1 MNREEAR
8 KKAEA
13 LVEKMTL
20 EEKAEQLK
28 YGAPAL
34 KRLGIP
40 AYNWWNEGL
49 HGVARAGQATV
60 FPQAIGMG
68 ATFDADLV
76 KEMADVIATE
86 GRAKYNAY
94 SGKGDRDIYKGL
106 TFWSPNVNIF
116 RDPRWGRGHETYGE
130 DPYLTSRLGVAFVEG
145 LQGDSETMKAAAC
158 AKHFAVHSGPEAVRH
173 EFDAEATPKD
183 MEETYLPAFQ
193 ALVQEAGVEA
203 VMGAYNRTNGE
214 PCCGSPKLQKI
225 LREDWGFDGHFVSDC
240 WAIRDFHEHHMV
252 TKNARESAALAINN
266 GCDLNCGNTY
276 LHILGAVQDGLVSEE
291 TITEAAVRLFTTRC
305 LLGLFDGSEYDA
317 IPYTEVESPAHLALA
332 EKAAQESF
340 VLLKNNGILPLEK
353 SKIKTIGVIGPNANS
368 RAALV
373 GNYHGTA
380 SRYVT
385 ILEGLQDYL
394 GEDVRVLTSTGCELF
409 RDRTENLA
417 FPADRL
423 SEAKIVADNSDVVVL
438 CVGLDE
444 TLEGE
449 EGDTGN
455 SYASGDKMDL
465 QLPQVQRDL
474 MEAVKETG
482 KPVVLCLMAGSDIDL
497 SYASEHFDAVLQL
510 WYPGAQGG
518 KAAAKVLFGEVSPS
532 GKLPVTFYESLDEL
546 PEFTDYHMAGRTY
559 RYMKGKA
566 QYPFGYG
573 LTYGDVCVT
582 GAVIAG
588 CEDAEKE
595 STGKAVEDRNVGTG
609 NAEIGY
615 AGNEEGVTDNKKKSI
630 KAAGQPEQTEAACES
645 GSKSSDRGFDPQA
658 LTILADICNAGTHA
672 TDEVLQVYV
681 KNHDCADPDKHPE
694 LCAFAR
700 IHLDAGEKKQI
711 RIPVGHRALTVVG
724 EDGIRRDDGK
734 SYTFYV
740 GCSQPDA
747 RSEELTGKKAVE
759 IAYRR

>member
-13 LVEKMTL
+13 LVADMTL

-94 SGKGDRDIYKGL
+94 SGKEDRDIYKGL

-145 LQGDSETMKAAAC
+145 LQGDGETLKAAAC

-225 LREDWGFDGHFVSDC
+225 LREDWGFEGHFVSDC

-291 TITEAAVRLFTTRC
+291 TITEAAVRLFTTRY

-340 VLLKNNGILPLEK
+340 VLLKNNGILPLD
-353 SKIKTIGVIGPNANS
+353 KTKLKTVGVIGPNANS

-380 SRYVT
+380 SRYIT

-394 GEDVRVLTSTGCELF
+394 GDDVRVLTSTGCELF

-455 SYASGDKMDL
+455 SYASGDKIDL

-474 MEAVKETG
+474 MEAIKETG

-497 SYASEHFDAVLQL
+497 SYASEHFDAVIQL

-518 KAAAKVLFGEVSPS
+518 MAAAKVLFGEVSPS

-546 PEFTDYHMAGRTY
+546 PEFTDYRMAGRTY

-582 GAVIAG
+582 GAEIAA
-588 CEDAEKE
+588 CAVKE
-595 STGKAVEDRNVGTG
+595 STGKA
-609 NAEIGY
+609 A
-615 AGNEEGVTDNKKKSI
+615 EEGSLGKGSAKT
-630 KAAGQPEQTEAACES
+630 GQAVCEC
-645 GSKSSDRGFDPQA
+645 GSKSSGKDFDRQA
-658 LTILADICNAGTHA
+658 LTILADVYNTGIHA

-681 KNHDCADPDKHPE
+681 KNHDCADADKHPE
-694 LCAFAR
+694 LCAFTR
-700 IHLDAGEKKQI
+700 IHLETGEKKQI
-711 RIPVGHRALTVVG
+711 RIPIGHRALTVVD
-724 EDGIRRDDGK
+724 EDGIRRDDGH

-759 IAYRR
+759 IAYER

>member
-1 MNREEAR
+1 MNREEAK

-60 FPQAIGMG
+60 FPQAIGMA
-68 ATFDADLV
+68 ATFDTDLV
-76 KEMADVIATE
+76 KEMADVVATE

-94 SGKGDRDIYKGL
+94 SGKNDRDIYKGL

-145 LQGDSETMKAAAC
+145 LQGDGETMKAAAC

-291 TITEAAVRLFTTRC
+291 TITEAAVRLFTTRF

-582 GAVIAG
+582 GAEIAT
-588 CEDAEKE
+588 CM
-595 STGKAVEDRNVGTG
+595 
-609 NAEIGY
+609 
-615 AGNEEGVTDNKKKSI
+615 
-630 KAAGQPEQTEAACES
+630 EAACES
-645 GSKSSDRGFDPQA
+645 GSRSFGKGFDPQA
-658 LTILADICNAGTHA
+658 LTILADVHNAGIHA

-681 KNHDCADPDKHPE
+681 KNHDCADADKHPE
-694 LCAFAR
+694 LCAFMR

-724 EDGIRRDDGK
+724 EDGIRRDNGK

-747 RSEELTGKKAVE
+747 RSEELTGKRAVE
-759 IAYRR
+759 TAYRR